1 MKPLST
7 VTSMS
12 QSEITFLSHEDL
24 SDISRTTLGMK
35 RLNRLLKIDNRLGLL
50 CLFLPGWE
58 GYIGV
63 RVCTSVP
70 LQPRRAEDIERQM
83 SVVSCDA
90 PEEDQLGSVEF
101 STVDQVINATCV
113 HYIHTLCTRCRR
125 YKALPIT
132 LPAHVYKRLIQKW
145 SRRSHPAIH
154 SKTHARCCSPGRCL
168 KTSSESRGAQ
178 VARVHQ
184 SETKEMNLVNNG

>member
-1 MKPLST
+1 MKLLST

-12 QSEITFLSHEDL
+12 QSEITFTSHEDL
-24 SDISRTTLGMK
+24 SDISQTTLGMK
-35 RLNRLLKIDNRLGLL
+35 CLNRLLKVDNRLGLL
-50 CLFLPGWE
+50 CLLLPGWE

-70 LQPRRAEDIERQM
+70 LKPQLAEDIERRM

-90 PEEDQLGSVEF
+90 PEEDGLRSVEF

-145 SRRSHPAIH
+145 SRRSHPTIP
-154 SKTHARCCSPGRCL
+154 SKTHARCCSPGRCV
-168 KTSSESRGAQ
+168 KTSSEPRRAQ
-178 VARVHQ
+178 AVRVHQ
-184 SETKEMNLVNNG
+184 SATNERNFVNNS